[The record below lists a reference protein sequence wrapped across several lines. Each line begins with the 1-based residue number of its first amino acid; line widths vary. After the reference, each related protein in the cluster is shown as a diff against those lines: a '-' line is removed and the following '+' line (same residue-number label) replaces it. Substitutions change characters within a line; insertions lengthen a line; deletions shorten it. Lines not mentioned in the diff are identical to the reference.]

1 MGGPFVSDPMLSA
14 RRLQVRLG
22 DRTVLR
28 DIDLDFGPGW
38 TAIVG
43 PNGAGKSTLLR
54 ALAGLQPLEHGE
66 VRLDRAPLADW
77 PAPQRARRL
86 AWLAQQGEAGGDLTV
101 IDVVRL
107 GRLPHLGLFGLA
119 RGRDEQVVRQAMQ
132 ATGCTAWRHRRLAEL
147 SGGERQRVLLARALA
162 VQSPVLLLDEPTT
175 HLDPPHQVAL
185 VRQMARL
192 AREENRTIVAVLH
205 ELSLALAADR
215 LVVMAA
221 GQIHAIGQPGD
232 PLVQR
237 TLVEVFGG
245 AIRIEAVPVSAG
257 ATEAAAAAAEVQWV
271 ALPRL

>member
-119 RGRDEQVVRQAMQ
+119 RGRDEQAVRQAMQ

-162 VQSPVLLLDEPTT
+162 VQAPLLLMDEPLA
-175 HLDPPHQVAL
+175 HLDPPHQADWLAMVRAQVAAGGT
-185 VRQMARL
+185 V
-192 AREENRTIVAVLH
+192 VSVLH
-205 ELSLALAADR
+205 ELGMALQADELLIVKDSGIAHHGPCASPSTHRALQAAFDWRIGVYQVKDR
-215 LVVMAA
+215 
-221 GQIHAIGQPGD
+221 
-232 PLVQR
+232 
-237 TLVEVFGG
+237 
-245 AIRIEAVPVSAG
+245 
-257 ATEAAAAAAEVQWV
+257 WV
-271 ALPRL
+271 ALPRIPQEQSNHAD